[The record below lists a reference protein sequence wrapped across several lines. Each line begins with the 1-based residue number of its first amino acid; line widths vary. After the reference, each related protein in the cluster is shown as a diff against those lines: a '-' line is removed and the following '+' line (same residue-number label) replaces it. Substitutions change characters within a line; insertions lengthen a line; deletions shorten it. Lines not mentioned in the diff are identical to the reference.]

1 MATSNTNSNN
11 HIISVFKAR
20 KNLLDILEQR
30 GFDTTSYNNFSINE
44 VGIMLEN
51 DQLDMLL
58 EKSDTR
64 QKNYVKFYLNKVIK
78 PQNIYNMVEDLFHI
92 ENILSKKDD
101 FIIITKDKP
110 NDTLIQTIKDIW
122 ESDNIY
128 ISLLYIKN
136 LQFNIL
142 KHELVPSHTK
152 LSETEKNNIKK
163 KYNILEDNQ
172 IPDIS
177 YFSPVSLVMG
187 FRPGDLIH
195 IKRKSRTAINT
206 DFYRICML

>member
-30 GFDTTSYNNFSINE
+30 GFDITSYNNFSINE

-58 EKSDTR
+58 EKTDTK

-110 NDTLIQTIKDIW
+110 NDTLIQTVKDIW

-195 IKRKSRTAINT
+195 IQRKSRTAINT
-206 DFYRICML
+206 DFYRICIL